1 MNKEQRKFKKV
12 IKARIRHK
20 IFERQQVGA
29 KAKKDVMLKRERIAY
44 KFDKLERKIEREKY
58 IKNNP
63 PVSQVMSPQKVV

>member
-63 PVSQVMSPQKVV
+63 TVSQVMSPQKVV

>member
-12 IKARIRHK
+12 IKARVRHK